1 MAILEFVNNVYEG
14 FESNEYTIGIFLDLM
29 KTFDTVRDSLTTT
42 NFKKKLKLHF
52 LSLNWTSAGFS

>member
-42 NFKKKLKLHF
+42 NFKNKLKLHF

>member
-52 LSLNWTSAGFS
+52 LTLN